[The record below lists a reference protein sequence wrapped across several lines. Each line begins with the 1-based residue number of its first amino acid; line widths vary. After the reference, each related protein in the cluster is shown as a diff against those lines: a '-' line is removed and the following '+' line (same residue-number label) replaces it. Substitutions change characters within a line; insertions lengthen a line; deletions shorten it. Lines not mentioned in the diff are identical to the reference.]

1 MADEGSSSGGRGAG
15 AGGVA
20 ASRRGVRPLK
30 AALMAIFSLSLALA
44 IALVVVFTVKNIHR
58 PKFHGEFQASHLFSW
73 QRQRSGF
80 IYTCTS
86 EYCLKE
92 GEQLQKHVAWTLD
105 PCEDFYDYVC
115 SSTKPAS
122 SVRRSAVRHF
132 LREIHDVIDK
142 YSRLGWL
149 KRTRLTNQVSSFYK
163 ACRSGHYNSV
173 PEQMDQTLVLLK
185 LSGKDAILEEGLASL
200 AKILQVFPLMHV
212 SVTTKAKYSR
222 ECIALRRP
230 KTFNGDHIFD
240 IPKAFSKKYVPFV
253 KALLGSEQAAQ
264 NVREVDIFL
273 KKFSGLWSE
282 SYQKMSEYETTT
294 IDELRVNGLNWKT
307 FLFKLI
313 ESATKD
319 HCVVIL
325 SQDYFKH
332 VEKMFQKF
340 TTNQVADFV
349 KYSAI
354 LHLYPFVKLQQSASL
369 ATYQNISEEVCS
381 LLTYRVFN
389 YIFVRHFNSTVR
401 LDVITSAGM
410 KEAILRNSYRSV
422 LDSASEIPMTTVNN
436 IEDEIMSIGPTYFSL
451 MDDVDAY
458 YSSNNVDPDVEN
470 MLLSYVKAKA
480 ALSEHYVATVL
491 RSGETIRDGNLE
503 LTSQYDPDTSVLTVP
518 LSIAPLVLKGRE
530 FFLESSTVGFV
541 MTRFLY
547 HVFQEKFLF
556 GMEAETEALHG
567 VKGCL
572 ERQYGAIEVGPL
584 NKTLDGHRTLRENMA
599 DNVAVTVLHRAYRT
613 SLLFYISTMDAMG
626 FQNVFLH
633 FENLPSVS
641 SEQLFYLMFGQSFC
655 DPDEDTERVI
665 DDATWAPAKYRVNVP
680 LSNYEPFSKAFECQ
694 PGSKMNPKKKCR
706 AV

>member
-264 NVREVDIFL
+264 N
-273 KKFSGLWSE
+273 
-282 SYQKMSEYETTT
+282 
-294 IDELRVNGLNWKT
+294 
-307 FLFKLI
+307 LI

>member
-1 MADEGSSSGGRGAG
+1 
-15 AGGVA
+15 
-20 ASRRGVRPLK
+20 
-30 AALMAIFSLSLALA
+30 MAIFSLSLALA

-58 PKFHGEFQASHLFSW
+58 PKFHGEFQAAHLFSW

-86 EYCLKE
+86 EHCLKE

-122 SVRRSAVRHF
+122 SVRKSAVRHF

-149 KRTRLTNQVSSFYK
+149 KRTRLTAHVSSFYK
-163 ACRSGHYNSV
+163 ACKNGHYDSV
-173 PEQMDQTLVLLK
+173 PVQMEQTLEFLK
-185 LSGKDAILEEGLASL
+185 LSGKDANLEEGLASL
-200 AKILQVFPLMHV
+200 VRILQTAH
-212 SVTTKAKYSR
+212 
-222 ECIALRRP
+222 
-230 KTFNGDHIFD
+230 
-240 IPKAFSKKYVPFV
+240 
-253 KALLGSEQAAQ
+253 

-282 SYQKMSEYETTT
+282 GYQKISEYETTT
-294 IDELRVNGLNWKT
+294 IDDLRTNGLDWKK

-313 ESATKD
+313 ESAQKD
-319 HCVVIL
+319 HCVVIR
-325 SQDYFKH
+325 SPDYFKH
-332 VEKMFQKF
+332 LDKMLQKF
-340 TTNQVADFV
+340 TSTQVRDFV
-349 KYSAI
+349 KYSAV
-354 LHLYPFVKLQQSASL
+354 LHLYPFVKLHDSVSTA
-369 ATYQNISEEVCS
+369 AFQNTSREICS

-389 YIFVRHFNSTVR
+389 YVFVRHFNSTVR

-422 LDSASEIPMTTVNN
+422 LDSAVEIPMTTVNS

-458 YSSNNVDPDVEN
+458 YSVNSFDPDVKN

-480 ALSEHYVATVL
+480 ALSEHYVTSVL
-491 RSGETIRDGNLE
+491 KSGETILDGNLE
-503 LTSQYDPDTSVLTVP
+503 LTSQFDPDTNVLTVP

-556 GMEAETEALHG
+556 SADAETEGLQG

-572 ERQYGAIEVGPL
+572 EKQYGSIDVGPF
-584 NKTLDGHRTLRENMA
+584 NKTLDGQRTLRENMA

-613 SLLFYISTMDAMG
+613 SLLFYISTMDALG

-665 DDATWAPAKYRVNVP
+665 DHATWAPAKYRVNVP
-680 LSNYEPFSKAFECQ
+680 LSNYEPFAKAFECQ
-694 PGSKMNPKKKCR
+694 PGSKMNPKKKCH
-706 AV
+706 AL